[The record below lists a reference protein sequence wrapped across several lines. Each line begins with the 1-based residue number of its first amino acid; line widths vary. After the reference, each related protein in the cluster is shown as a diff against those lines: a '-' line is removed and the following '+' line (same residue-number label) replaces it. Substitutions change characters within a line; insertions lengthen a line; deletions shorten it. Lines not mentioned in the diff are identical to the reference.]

1 MKFAKNHLAAAA
13 AFALCPL
20 ASAQIGLYDQDFES
34 VDINNPDALSSD
46 GWLTYT
52 NVFNA
57 DGSFAYGYGSGGAPN
72 GGPSFSVI
80 NDTQGG
86 GDQGLQYVNIYSD
99 YNNGDHANGL
109 TIEANVYRERGI
121 AASDVDQE
129 FIFEFD
135 YRKNPEVINGDG
147 ATQAFAF
154 VKVLQSSNGSFASL
168 AQINFDTTNAS
179 TTAWDTASI
188 SITIDPAW
196 QNETFQYGFFST
208 ATEYADS
215 SRLYD
220 NLSVSSPN
228 SAPPGLAP
236 YAQDFEGLDAAEGS
250 ALSADGWKVFT
261 NVFNPDGSYAYGY
274 GVFDAPNGGAGWS
287 AIQTG
292 SGGPYQGA
300 QAMNIYSDYGNGD
313 HGIGNLIDALVFQE
327 QEIDAANVGQTW
339 RMSFDQLQSPPNNV
353 GNTTTRAFIKVLK
366 RSDGS
371 FAELYL
377 NEIDTTDASQSAWS
391 SLALDVTIDPAWA
404 GELIQFGFASVATN
418 YEDSGRYYDNID
430 WSSIANPGLGRV
442 VCLGNPS
449 STGSGAL
456 LTATGSDAA
465 ADNDLTLT
473 VDGLPANQMGL
484 FFQSPTGVTIY
495 NPAGSEGHLCIASFA
510 IGRFSTVLDSGAGG
524 SVSTSVDLT
533 ALPGA
538 AGPINVMAGNTH
550 QFQYWTRDASSGV
563 GGGAA
568 TSNFSSAVSITF
580 Q

>member
-1 MKFAKNHLAAAA
+1 MKFAKNQLAAAA
-13 AFALCPL
+13 ALALCPL
-20 ASAQIGLYDQDFES
+20 ASAQIGTYSQDFES
-34 VDINNPDALSSD
+34 VDINAPDAISSD

-80 NDTQGG
+80 NNTYGG
-86 GDQGLQYVNIYSD
+86 VDQGAQYINIYSD

-121 AASDVDQE
+121 DASDVGQT
-129 FIFEFD
+129 FTFEFD
-135 YRKNPEVINGDG
+135 YLKNPEVNNGDG
-147 ATQAFAF
+147 ATQTFAF
-154 VKVLQSSNGSFASL
+154 IKVLKRSDFSFATL
-168 AQINFDTTNAS
+168 AQINVDTTAAS
-179 TTAWDTASI
+179 TTTWATDSI
-188 SITIDPAW
+188 QVTIDPTW
-196 QNETFQYGFFST
+196 SGELFQFGFYST
-208 ATEYADS
+208 ATGYADS

-220 NLSVSSPN
+220 NLSCSAPN
-228 SAPPGLAP
+228 SQPPGLAP
-236 YAQDFEGLDAAEGS
+236 YAQDFEGLDSAS
-250 ALSADGWKVFT
+250 PTALSGDGWKTFT

-274 GVFDAPNGGAGWS
+274 GVFDAPNGGASWS
-287 AIQTG
+287 AIQVG

-313 HGIGNLIDALVFQE
+313 HAAGMLIDALIFKE
-327 QEIDAANVGQTW
+327 QEIDAVNVGQTW
-339 RMSFDQLQSPPNNV
+339 RMRFDQLQSPPNSP
-353 GNTTTRAFIKVLK
+353 GGTTTRAFIKVLR
-366 RSDGS
+366 RSDFS

-377 NEIDTTDASQSAWS
+377 NEIDTTDADLAAWS
-391 SLALDVTIDPAWA
+391 SLALDITIDAAWA
-404 GELIQFGFASVATN
+404 GELLQFGFANVATN

-430 WSSIANPGLGRV
+430 WAEIANPGLGRV

-456 LTATGSDAA
+456 LTATGSAVA

-484 FFQSPTGVTIY
+484 FFQSSTGVKVY
-495 NPAGSEGHLCIASFA
+495 NPAGSEGHLCIASFDM
-510 IGRFSTVLDSGAGG
+510 GRFPMVSNSGAAG

-533 ALPGA
+533 ALPSG
-538 AGPINVMAGNTH
+538 AGPISVMAGNTH
-550 QFQYWTRDASSGV
+550 QFQFWGRDTVNSV
-563 GGGAA
+563 A
-568 TSNFSSAVSITF
+568 TSNFSSAVSIPF

>member
-1 MKFAKNHLAAAA
+1 MKSAKKYLAAFTAL
-13 AFALCPL
+13 ALCPF
-20 ASAQIGLYDQDFES
+20 ASAQIGLYSQDWEA
-34 VDINNPDALSSD
+34 VDAAAPDAISSD

-57 DGSFAYGYGSGGAPN
+57 DGTFAYGYGSGGAPN

-80 NDTQGG
+80 NDSQAGP
-86 GDQGLQYVNIYSD
+86 DQGVQYVNIYSD

-135 YRKNPEVINGDG
+135 YRKNPEVTNGDG

-208 ATEYADS
+208 ATEYRDS

-236 YAQDFEGLDAAEGS
+236 YAQDFEALDAAS
-250 ALSADGWKVFT
+250 PTALGDDGWKTFT

-274 GVFDAPNGGAGWS
+274 GVFDAPNGGSGWS

-353 GNTTTRAFIKVLK
+353 GTTTTRAFIKVLR

-377 NEIDTTDASQSAWS
+377 NEFDTTDASQAAWS
-391 SLALDVTIDPAWA
+391 SMALDITIDPAWA
-404 GELIQFGFASVATN
+404 GELMQFGFASLATN
-418 YEDSGRYYDNID
+418 YQDSGRYYDNID
-430 WSSIANPGLGRV
+430 WSPIANPGIGRV
-442 VCLGNPS
+442 VCLGNPT

-456 LTATGSDAA
+456 LTATGSVIAT
-465 ADNDLTLT
+465 DNDLTLT
-473 VDGLPANQMGL
+473 VDGLPANVNGL
-484 FFQSPTGVTIY
+484 FFQSPTGVKVY
-495 NPAGSEGHLCIASFA
+495 NPAGSEGHLCIASFE
-510 IGRFSTVLDSGAGG
+510 IGRFPEVNFSGASG
-524 SVSTSVDLT
+524 SVSTSVDLVSV
-533 ALPGA
+533 PGA
-538 AGPINVMAGNTH
+538 AGPISVLAGNTH
-550 QFQYWTRDASSGV
+550 QFQYWTRDIGT
-563 GGGAA
+563 GGAA
-568 TSNFSSAVSITF
+568 ISNFSSAVSITF
-580 Q
+580 LGQ